1 MKEEIVMKIFVN
13 LLTTGRLV
21 IALLLPF
28 IKNKIFNNFFIGSI
42 IIIFLTDFID
52 GKLARKYNIQ
62 TFFGSYM
69 DTLANKVLNIIL
81 LIMLSDKSKMSLIML
96 ILEISILIINSIGWI
111 LKKKT
116 KSSILGRAK
125 MWAIGITITLEYMN
139 YFNII
144 NIDVNHIIVNL
155 FIIITTIMQILVI
168 VDYVIKFIK
177 DDNKRLNI
185 KLKSWKDLAYILFN
199 TDYYN
204 SVNQNKIQ
212 EI

>member
-1 MKEEIVMKIFVN
+1 MKIFVN

>member
-1 MKEEIVMKIFVN
+1 M
-13 LLTTGRLV
+13 
-21 IALLLPF
+21 ALLLPF

>member
-1 MKEEIVMKIFVN
+1 MKIFVN

-28 IKNKIFNNFFIGSI
+28 IKNKISNSFFLGSI
-42 IIIFLTDFID
+42 IIIFLTDFVD
-52 GKLARKYNIQ
+52 GKLARKYNVQ

-69 DTLANKVLNIIL
+69 DTLADKVLNIIL
-81 LIMLSDKSKMSLIML
+81 LIMLADKSKMTFIML
-96 ILEISILIINSIGWI
+96 ILEISILMTNSIGWI

-116 KSSILGRAK
+116 KSSILGRFK

-144 NIDVNHIIVNL
+144 NFIVNHFIVNL
-155 FIIITTIMQILVI
+155 FIVVTTIMQILVI
-168 VDYVIKFIK
+168 VDYVIKFVK
-177 DDNKRLNI
+177 DDDRRQNI
-185 KLKSWKDLAYILFN
+185 KLKSWNDLTYILFN

-204 SVNQNKIQ
+204 SVNNKKFQ

>member
-1 MKEEIVMKIFVN
+1 
-13 LLTTGRLV
+13 
-21 IALLLPF
+21 
-28 IKNKIFNNFFIGSI
+28 
-42 IIIFLTDFID
+42 
-52 GKLARKYNIQ
+52 
-62 TFFGSYM
+62 M

>member
-1 MKEEIVMKIFVN
+1 MKIFVN

-185 KLKSWKDLAYILFN
+185 KLHSWKDLAYILFN

>member
-1 MKEEIVMKIFVN
+1 MKIFVN

-168 VDYVIKFIK
+168 VDYAIKFIK